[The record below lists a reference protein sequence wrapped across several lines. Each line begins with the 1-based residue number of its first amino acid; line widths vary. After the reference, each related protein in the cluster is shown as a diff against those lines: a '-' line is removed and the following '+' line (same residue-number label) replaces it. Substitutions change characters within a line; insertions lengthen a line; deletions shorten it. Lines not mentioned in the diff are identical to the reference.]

1 MNQSLWYREEIRWA
15 CQILNCICWKWADF
29 YSFYFLKLNLLINT
43 NVRISVL
50 LGQKRPLWFMYLI
63 SDYSVALCRRLGF
76 DRFNRSRVRI
86 YFVIV
91 FYTRFGLL
99 AHVSLAEVIC
109 FSNFFLKNSTD
120 AFKIPTVEV
129 EGYKNFNYSTL
140 RDLRETIESALCV
153 LQTYF
158 WISL

>member
-1 MNQSLWYREEIRWA
+1 MVY
-15 CQILNCICWKWADF
+15 
-29 YSFYFLKLNLLINT
+29 LL
-43 NVRISVL
+43 
-50 LGQKRPLWFMYLI
+50 

-140 RDLRETIESALCV
+140 RDLRETIESAFCTVWTL
-153 LQTYF
+153 LQNQKNQSFFSNICQLYTRQ
-158 WISL
+158 LPP